1 MEHARGEALWLVL
14 DHAHVPALGSEA
26 DPFDYGGQDRLSL
39 DEPNTA
45 LPTAGPCPARLL
57 DGLAP
62 PLPPQLLGVDDR
74 VNLACIPP
82 LLLVTYGAE

>member
-26 DPFDYGGQDRLSL
+26 DPFDYGGQDRLAL

-45 LPTAGPCPARLL
+45 LPTAGRQAVDVWERRGQCPCRK
-57 DGLAP
+57 DRP
-62 PLPPQLLGVDDR
+62 PSRDVPRRGVW
-74 VNLACIPP
+74 ASEFEKPW
-82 LLLVTYGAE
+82 E